1 MATVFNLR
9 TPIIAIL
16 TFLGFMALSLSTTAR
31 AQSPNYVGD
40 DCQNSTEQAL
50 TTAYQTNLNK
60 VLSWLSSDAATSK
73 GYNHT
78 TIGTN
83 TSDTVYGFYDCRADV
98 TESFCQFCVSTAA
111 SEIPQRCPNRSSAV
125 IWYNFCILRYSNRDF
140 FGKLTTTPSW
150 EILGSKNITGSQE
163 LQKAEKFMQS
173 LISEASVESNKLFA
187 MGEFNLNSSEE
198 RYGLVQ
204 CSRDISANYCS
215 LCLETMLDKVPQC
228 CGIKIGWQVLA
239 PSCLI
244 KYDDYMFYQITNQ
257 TSPLPAPGT
266 CSRLIVTIVR

>member
-125 IWYNFCILRYSNRDF
+125 ICTTSAFSGTRTVISLGNSQQPRHGKFWGPRTSLAHKNFRKLR
-140 FGKLTTTPSW
+140 
-150 EILGSKNITGSQE
+150 
-163 LQKAEKFMQS
+163 
-173 LISEASVESNKLFA
+173 
-187 MGEFNLNSSEE
+187 NLC
-198 RYGLVQ
+198 RV
-204 CSRDISANYCS
+204 
-215 LCLETMLDKVPQC
+215 
-228 CGIKIGWQVLA
+228 
-239 PSCLI
+239 
-244 KYDDYMFYQITNQ
+244 
-257 TSPLPAPGT
+257 
-266 CSRLIVTIVR
+266 